1 MEKESYT
8 KIITD
13 KFSLITDTHF
23 GRTFK
28 EGVPLNRRGEYE
40 NKILDDFGKVLN
52 EDKSRI
58 FIHAGDLFESPY
70 VSNEVLMNVYTKI
83 IWSKKP
89 LTHYYY
95 LAGNH
100 DLPKDDDSIANS
112 SFYILSKLLEKYTNI
127 HFIFEPELVE
137 DDILLIPYSHR
148 YNVNDWLDERLNAK
162 VNYVV
167 GHFEDPVPPT
177 LAYYNG
183 QKFSGHF
190 HKQHITYDG
199 TYFIGSFY
207 PIAFGE
213 ESDDSVMETM
223 TLEEYHNRSDEELKD
238 KRVRILLKEG
248 EELPVEHSCLQLIG
262 KKEKKDEINI
272 EVKLED
278 DFDFRMLFYDCL
290 KNCKKADDLWYR
302 YLELKG
308 TES

>member
-1 MEKESYT
+1 MEKENYT
-8 KIITD
+8 KITTD
-13 KFSLITDTHF
+13 KFSIITDTHF

-40 NKILDDFGKVLN
+40 SKILLDFGRAMN
-52 EDKSRI
+52 SDKSSI

-70 VSNEVLMNVYTKI
+70 VSNEVLMNVYTI
-83 IWSKKP
+83 IRLNKNP
-89 LTHYYY
+89 LVHYYF

-100 DLPKDDDSIANS
+100 DLPKDNDSIANS

-127 HFIFEPELVE
+127 HFTFEPELVE
-137 DDILLIPYSHR
+137 DDTLLIPYSHK

-167 GHFEDPVPPT
+167 GHFDDPVPPT

-199 TYFIGSFY
+199 TYFVGSFY

-213 ESDDSVMETM
+213 ESGTDVMETM
-223 TLEEYHNRSDEELKD
+223 TLQEYHDRSEEELKD
-238 KRVRILLKEG
+238 KRIRILLKEG
-248 EELPVEHSCLQLIG
+248 EELPVEYSCLQLIG
-262 KKEKKDEINI
+262 KKEKKEDIDI

-278 DFDFRMLFYDCL
+278 DFDFRMLFYSCL
-290 KNCKKADDLWYR
+290 KNCKKVDELWYR
-302 YLELKG
+302 YLELKND
-308 TES
+308 